1 MLQFG
6 NQRKEKVGD
15 QPKVMQE
22 ARGRSGNREQQPWVE
37 QCLNNGAAARPLLSF
52 NSFLPHQRAEE
63 VGYILL
69 SVALQ
74 VWDPA
79 LEPHLLLSHQDKE
92 VRQQGKPGLDILT
105 SARLQGG
112 DASTEQAR
120 AVPSAIT
127 ASTISLFTEQS
138 LGFDMAPLL

>member
-37 QCLNNGAAARPLLSF
+37 QCLNNGAAARPLLAF

-69 SVALQ
+69 SVAFQ
-74 VWDPA
+74 F
-79 LEPHLLLSHQDKE
+79 SN
-92 VRQQGKPGLDILT
+92 LT
-105 SARLQGG
+105 CFYHTKTKR
-112 DASTEQAR
+112 
-120 AVPSAIT
+120 
-127 ASTISLFTEQS
+127 
-138 LGFDMAPLL
+138 

>member
-1 MLQFG
+1 M
-6 NQRKEKVGD
+6 
-15 QPKVMQE
+15 
-22 ARGRSGNREQQPWVE
+22 
-37 QCLNNGAAARPLLSF
+37 
-52 NSFLPHQRAEE
+52 
-63 VGYILL
+63 
-69 SVALQ
+69 
-74 VWDPA
+74 
-79 LEPHLLLSHQDKE
+79 
-92 VRQQGKPGLDILT
+92 DILT